1 MSHNPM
7 MKFGLCTFPT
17 EYSIRPDRLAVAAE
31 ERGFESLWFAEHS
44 HIPVSRTT
52 PWPGGPELPKMYY
65 DVMDPF
71 VAMTAAATVTSR
83 IRVATG
89 IALVVQ
95 RDPIQLA
102 KQVASLDVL
111 SGGRVD
117 LGIGGGWNLEEM
129 RNHGVDPSRRWRL
142 LREKVEAMKA
152 IWSSPEAEYHGE
164 FVDFDPIFAW
174 PKPTQ
179 SPHPPIHVG
188 GAAPGGIRR
197 AVAYGDGWIPI
208 LSRGQSDFTGLV
220 EECRNA
226 AVAAGRDP
234 GLEISAY
241 AMPADVDT
249 LDALKAA
256 GVDRAI
262 LAIPSSSPD
271 DALAALDDA
280 ARVVGHF
287 S

>member
-1 MSHNPM
+1 
-7 MKFGLCTFPT
+7 MKIGLCTFPT

-44 HIPVSRTT
+44 HIPVSRAT

-71 VAMTAAATVTSR
+71 VAMTAAATATST

-89 IALVVQ
+89 IALVIQ

-152 IWSSPEAEYHGE
+152 IWSSAEAEYHGE

-197 AVAYGDGWIPI
+197 AVSYGDGWIPI
-208 LSRGQSDFTGLV
+208 LGRGQVEFTGLV
-220 EECRNA
+220 EECRRA
-226 AVAAGRDP
+226 AEEAGRDP
-234 GLEISAY
+234 DLQISAY
-241 AMPADVDT
+241 AMATEIDT
-249 LDALKAA
+249 LRRLREA

-271 DALAALDDA
+271 DALVALDAA
-280 ARVVGHF
+280 ARVVARLA
-287 S
+287 